1 VEEQPVNV
9 EASSGWSSLRR
20 RAEEALW
27 NDRAARPFASRVA
40 IRFVRTLVVAALAFQ
55 DRMLNLHAMGLVYA
69 TLLSLVPFLAVAV
82 SVLKAFGAQYRLQ
95 PVLTRLLEPL
105 GPQAADVTQR
115 VVDFVSRMNIGVLG
129 ALGVAGLFYTVVSLI
144 GKVEAA
150 LNDIWNVRRSRGL
163 PRKFTDYLS
172 VLLVGPVLVFAAFGI
187 IASLR
192 SSTFV
197 QRLLQITRLE
207 AATVFVAGHVVPL
220 LLLGAAFTFLYGF
233 LPYTHVR
240 LSAAVVGGLAAAV
253 LWQISGIVFA
263 ALVAGSTTYAAIY
276 STFAVL
282 VLSLIWLQVAWLVV
296 LIGAQVA
303 YVHQHPSSYAAA
315 RQRHGVR
322 FRDEIGL
329 MALVEIARRHQAG
342 LVAYTVEELAAVNG
356 APLTILEELVEAF
369 VARGILARAVEPPG
383 LVLARPADQLLVV
396 DLLDAI
402 RNPGVDDVQA
412 QGTGSQAVLGVL
424 RRHDEV
430 LRDAL
435 QGLTLQSLASETTE
449 ATVAELAQYRRS

>member
-1 VEEQPVNV
+1 
-9 EASSGWSSLRR
+9 
-20 RAEEALW
+20 
-27 NDRAARPFASRVA
+27 
-40 IRFVRTLVVAALAFQ
+40 
-55 DRMLNLHAMGLVYA
+55 
-69 TLLSLVPFLAVAV
+69 
-82 SVLKAFGAQYRLQ
+82 
-95 PVLTRLLEPL
+95 
-105 GPQAADVTQR
+105 
-115 VVDFVSRMNIGVLG
+115 
-129 ALGVAGLFYTVVSLI
+129 
-144 GKVEAA
+144 
-150 LNDIWNVRRSRGL
+150 
-163 PRKFTDYLS
+163 

-192 SSTFV
+192 SSALV
-197 QRLLQITRLE
+197 QRLLQITRLQ

-220 LLLGAAFTFLYGF
+220 LLLAAAFTFLYRF

-263 ALVAGSTTYAAIY
+263 ALVASSTTYAAIY

-296 LIGAQVA
+296 LIGGQVA
-303 YVHQHPSSYAAA
+303 YAHQHPTSYAAA

-342 LVAYTVEELAAVNG
+342 LPAYTTEELAAVTG
-356 APLTILEELVEAF
+356 APLTILEDLVDSF

-383 LVLARPADQLLVV
+383 LILARPADQLLVV

-412 QGTGSQAVLGVL
+412 QGTGAAAVLGVL

-435 QGLTLQSLASETTE
+435 QGLTLESLASETAATE
-449 ATVAELAQYRRS
+449 GPVADLAEYRRS

>member
-1 VEEQPVNV
+1 V
-9 EASSGWSSLRR
+9 S
-20 RAEEALW
+20 
-27 NDRAARPFASRVA
+27 
-40 IRFVRTLVVAALAFQ
+40 IRFVRMLVVAVVAFQ

-69 TLLSLVPFLAVAV
+69 TLLSLVPLLAVAV
-82 SVLKAFGAQYRLQ
+82 SVLKAFNAQYRLQ
-95 PVLTRLLEPL
+95 PLLTRLLEPL
-105 GPQAADVTQR
+105 GPQSTDVTQR

-129 ALGVAGLFYTVVSLI
+129 GLGVAGLFYTVISLI

-187 IASLR
+187 IASLQ
-192 SSTFV
+192 SSALV
-197 QRLLQITRLE
+197 QRLLQITRLQ

-220 LLLGAAFTFLYGF
+220 LLLGAAFTFLYRF

-240 LSAAVVGGLAAAV
+240 PSAAVVGGLAAAV

-263 ALVAGSTTYAAIY
+263 ALVVSSTTYAAIY

-282 VLSLIWLQVAWLVV
+282 ILSLIWLQVAWLVI
-296 LIGAQVA
+296 LIGAQLA
-303 YVHQHPSSYAAA
+303 YAHQHPTSYASAG
-315 RQRHGVR
+315 QRHGVR

-329 MALVEIARRHQAG
+329 MALVAIARRHQASMPP
-342 LVAYTVEELAAVNG
+342 YTIEELAAATG
-356 APLTILEELVEAF
+356 APLTILEDLVDDF

-383 LVLARPADQLLVV
+383 LILARPADQLLIV

-402 RNPGVDDVQA
+402 RNPSVDDRQA
-412 QGTGSQAVLGVL
+412 QATGAKAVLGVL
-424 RRHDEV
+424 HRHDEV
-430 LRDAL
+430 LREAL
-435 QGLTLQSLASETTE
+435 QGLTLQSLASETTDGE
-449 ATVAELAQYRRS
+449 ATVAELAHYRRS

>member
-1 VEEQPVNV
+1 MDREK
-9 EASSGWSSLRR
+9 SSGWLSLGRK
-20 RAEEALW
+20 ANEALW
-27 NDRAARPFASRVA
+27 NDRVGRPFAARIGIRLVRV
-40 IRFVRTLVVAALAFQ
+40 LVVAVLAFQ
-55 DRMLNLHAMGLVYA
+55 DRMLNLHAVGLVYA
-69 TLLSLVPFLAVAV
+69 TLLALVPFLAVTV

-95 PVLTRLLEPL
+95 PLLTRLLEPL

-150 LNDIWNVRRSRGL
+150 LNDVWNVRRSRGL

-192 SSTFV
+192 SSTLV
-197 QRLLQITRLE
+197 QRLLQITQLQE
-207 AATVFVAGHVVPL
+207 ATVFVAGRVVPL
-220 LLLGAAFTFLYGF
+220 LLLGAAFTFLYRF

-253 LWQISGIVFA
+253 LWQISSIVFA
-263 ALVAGSTTYAAIY
+263 ALVASSTTYAAIY

-282 VLSLIWLQVAWLVV
+282 ILSLIWLQVAWLVV
-296 LIGAQVA
+296 LIGGQIA
-303 YVHQHPSSYAAA
+303 YVHQHLTSYAAA

-342 LVAYTVEELAAVNG
+342 LAAYTMEELAAING
-356 APLTILEELVEAF
+356 SPVTVLEDLVEDF
-369 VARGILARAVEPPG
+369 VARGILARAVDPPG
-383 LVLARPADQLLVV
+383 LILARPADQLLVV
-396 DLLDAI
+396 DMLDAI
-402 RNPGVDDVQA
+402 RNPRVDDVQA
-412 QGTGSQAVLGVL
+412 QGTAASAVLGVL

-435 QGLTLQSLASETTE
+435 QGLTLQSLASEAATME
-449 ATVAELAQYRRS
+449 GTVAELVQYRRS

>member
-1 VEEQPVNV
+1 MDVEK
-9 EASSGWSSLRR
+9 SSGLLSLGR
-20 RAEEALW
+20 RADEALW
-27 NDRAARPFASRVA
+27 NDRVGRPFAARIGIRLVRV
-40 IRFVRTLVVAALAFQ
+40 LVVAVLAFQ

-69 TLLSLVPFLAVAV
+69 TLLSFVPLLAVTV

-95 PVLTRLLEPL
+95 PLLTRLLEPL
-105 GPQAADVTQR
+105 GPQAADLTQR

-144 GKVEAA
+144 SKVEAA

-192 SSTFV
+192 SSAVV
-197 QRLLQITRLE
+197 QRLLQITRLQT
-207 AATVFVAGHVVPL
+207 ATVFVAGHVVPL
-220 LLLGAAFTFLYGF
+220 LLLGAAFTFLYRF

-240 LSAAVVGGLAAAV
+240 LSAAVVGGL
-253 LWQISGIVFA
+253 FA
-263 ALVAGSTTYAAIY
+263 ALVASSTTYAAIY

-282 VLSLIWLQVAWLVV
+282 ILSLIWLQVAWLVV
-296 LIGAQVA
+296 LIGGQIA
-303 YVHQHPSSYAAA
+303 YVHQHPTSYVAA
-315 RQRHGVR
+315 RHRHGVR

-342 LVAYTVEELAAVNG
+342 LAAYTMEELAAVTG
-356 APLTILEELVEAF
+356 APLTILEDLVESF
-369 VARGILARAVEPPG
+369 VARGMLARAVEPPG
-383 LVLARPADQLLVV
+383 LILARPADQLLVI
-396 DLLDAI
+396 DMLDAI
-402 RNPGVDDVQA
+402 RNPSVDNVQA
-412 QGTGSQAVLGVL
+412 QGTGAKAVLGVL

-435 QGLTLQSLASETTE
+435 QGLTLQSLASETAATE
-449 ATVAELAQYRRS
+449 GAVAELAQYRRS

>member
-1 VEEQPVNV
+1 MDREK
-9 EASSGWSSLRR
+9 SSGWLSLGR
-20 RAEEALW
+20 RADEALW
-27 NDRAARPFASRVA
+27 NDRVGRPFVARIGFRLARV
-40 IRFVRTLVVAALAFQ
+40 LVVAVLAFQ

-69 TLLSLVPFLAVAV
+69 TLLSLVPLLAVAV

-95 PVLTRLLEPL
+95 PLLTRLLEPL

-144 GKVEAA
+144 SRVEAA

-192 SSTFV
+192 SSALV
-197 QRLLQITRLE
+197 QRLLQITRLQT
-207 AATVFVAGHVVPL
+207 ATVFVAGHVVPL
-220 LLLGAAFTFLYGF
+220 LLLGAAFTFLYRF

-240 LSAAVVGGLAAAV
+240 LSAAVVGGLSAAV
-253 LWQISGIVFA
+253 LWQISSIVFA
-263 ALVAGSTTYAAIY
+263 ALVASSTTYAAIY

-282 VLSLIWLQVAWLVV
+282 ILSLIWLQVAWLVV
-296 LIGAQVA
+296 LIGGQIA
-303 YVHQHPSSYAAA
+303 YVHQHPTSYVAA

-342 LVAYTVEELAAVNG
+342 LAAYTMEELTAVTG
-356 APLTILEELVEAF
+356 APLTILEDLVDSF
-369 VARGILARAVEPPG
+369 VALGILARAVEPPG
-383 LVLARPADQLLVV
+383 LILARPADQLLVV

-402 RNPGVDDVQA
+402 RNPRVDDVRA
-412 QGTGSQAVLGVL
+412 QGASAAAVLGVL

-435 QGLTLQSLASETTE
+435 QGLTLESLASETAATE
-449 ATVAELAQYRRS
+449 GPVADLAEYRRS

>member
-1 VEEQPVNV
+1 
-9 EASSGWSSLRR
+9 
-20 RAEEALW
+20 
-27 NDRAARPFASRVA
+27 
-40 IRFVRTLVVAALAFQ
+40 
-55 DRMLNLHAMGLVYA
+55 
-69 TLLSLVPFLAVAV
+69 
-82 SVLKAFGAQYRLQ
+82 VLKAFGAQYRLQ
-95 PVLTRLLEPL
+95 PLLTRLLEPL

-150 LNDIWNVRRSRGL
+150 LNDIWSVRRSRGL

-192 SSTFV
+192 SSALV
-197 QRLLQITRLE
+197 QRSSRSPDWRRPRSSWPATSCPCSSWAPPSRSCTR
-207 AATVFVAGHVVPL
+207 
-220 LLLGAAFTFLYGF
+220 F

-263 ALVAGSTTYAAIY
+263 ALVASSTTYAAIY

-296 LIGAQVA
+296 LIGGQIA
-303 YVHQHPSSYAAA
+303 YVHQHPTSYAAA

-342 LVAYTVEELAAVNG
+342 LAAYTAEELAAVTG
-356 APLTILEELVEAF
+356 APLTILEDLVEGF

-383 LVLARPADQLLVV
+383 LLLARPADQLLVV

-402 RNPGVDDVQA
+402 RNPGADDVQA
-412 QGTGSQAVLGVL
+412 QGTGAKAVLGVL

-435 QGLTLQSLASETTE
+435 KGQTLQSLASETTE
-449 ATVAELAQYRRS
+449 ATVAELAQYRRF